1 MVAAQQLAGLH
12 GIAVGPQFGPT
23 DCTVL
28 ADDTADPGLPA
39 ADLLTESEHGRAPRL
54 ILITWQPNVAEAF
67 AAEIEADEEPTAI
80 WQRCGTTVLCQDE
93 TAARA
98 RRQPLGGEQIPLAV
112 SAQRAEELLPSVT
125 PFSAI
130 QAGQPTGISAAY
142 MTGAPCCLPTGRSE
156 RSHSAVTGEAYRRT
170 VVISCIG
177 APDQEAPLPAD
188 RPARGLRGVSP
199 ATRTPSGCASPP
211 HRLTTFLRGSR
222 AEQTTAH
229 WTRTRDLLADLGLLT
244 QI

>member
-12 GIAVGPQFGPT
+12 GITVGPQFGPT

-54 ILITWQPNVAEAF
+54 IPITWQPNVAEAF

-93 TAARA
+93 AAARA
-98 RRQPLGGEQIPLAV
+98 R
-112 SAQRAEELLPSVT
+112 
-125 PFSAI
+125 
-130 QAGQPTGISAAY
+130 
-142 MTGAPCCLPTGRSE
+142 E

-188 RPARGLRGVSP
+188 RPARGLRGVPPPRAHP
-199 ATRTPSGCASPP
+199 ARARPRRT
-211 HRLTTFLRGSR
+211 
-222 AEQTTAH
+222 
-229 WTRTRDLLADLGLLT
+229 D
-244 QI
+244 